1 MEQKKLRVKV
11 EFIRDYVLGE
21 HNVNSHAEALAD
33 VVGFLPHDTH
43 SVKTECW
50 SLKPHGDE
58 VTTRPRTTG
67 IETDLGPPTV
77 IVERMARNSKKVD
90 ASAAPDCPDC
100 PHPKIEHAHG
110 GCMHPGEGDALFC
123 SCTNNLGKAESD
135 AWKAPSKASKLPEQ
149 EPALP
154 TVAEAL
160 GGTGNLVDG
169 AVIPSGKSD
178 DMPF

>member
-50 SLKPHGDE
+50 SLKSSVAQP
-58 VTTRPRTTG
+58 
-67 IETDLGPPTV
+67 IELKGPN
-77 IVERMARNSKKVD
+77 ECLS
-90 ASAAPDCPDC
+90 C
-100 PHPKIEHAHG
+100 PHPKIEHTHT